1 MDALVIDTDVVSF
14 LFKRDTRAWLYRPY
28 LQDKYLVV
36 SFMTVAELYQWA
48 YIRRWGKK
56 RLVQLE
62 LVIKKYIVPPFDV
75 ELCRIWAGIRVER
88 QAKGAPISVQ
98 DAWIAATALRYGI
111 PLVTHNNGDFKEIDG
126 LIVVSIA
133 QEGSKS

>member
-1 MDALVIDTDVVSF
+1 MDAVVVDTDIVSF
-14 LFKRDTRAWLYRPY
+14 LFKGDSRAWLYRPY
-28 LQDKYLVV
+28 LQGKHLLV

-48 YIRRWGKK
+48 YIRHWGKK

-62 LVIKKYIVPPFDV
+62 SAIKKFIVPPFDV
-75 ELCRIWAGIRVER
+75 ELCKIWARIRAQR

-111 PLVTHNNGDFKEIDG
+111 PLVTHNNGDFEEIDG
-126 LIVVSIA
+126 LIVISMVPKPS
-133 QEGSKS
+133 S